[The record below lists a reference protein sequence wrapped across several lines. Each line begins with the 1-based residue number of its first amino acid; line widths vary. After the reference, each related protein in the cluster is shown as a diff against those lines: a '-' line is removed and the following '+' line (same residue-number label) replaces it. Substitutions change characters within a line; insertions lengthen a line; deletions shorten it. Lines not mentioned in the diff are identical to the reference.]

1 MHFRDGLII
10 QKYTYSKTTLEID
23 AKRVKLSAEK
33 S

>member
-10 QKYTYSKTTLEID
+10 KKYTYSKTTLEIGGE
-23 AKRVKLSAEK
+23 RVKLSAPN